1 MLTLGRPGLRAHT
14 GLLSRTA
21 KCHIHFDTRKFV
33 VDLQKEGFTT
43 QQSEGVV
50 RIVSSCLNEGIES
63 IGSQLVTKGT
73 LSKKTYQQKVDFTK
87 LRGELQTIDRSEI
100 QAVQSENER
109 IRNELEKLKNKIRE
123 EITKS
128 NAGVRLD
135 LNLERGRIREE
146 GSQHELH
153 ISEINTRIDQEVA
166 NMKMQIDGVKTQ
178 VMQWLIG
185 VCTGTFALVLAY
197 VRLLT

>member
-1 MLTLGRPGLRAHT
+1 MLNKLGIRTFSSYRPLRAV
-14 GLLSRTA
+14 
-21 KCHIHFDTRKFV
+21 HFDTRKFV
-33 VDLQKEGFTT
+33 LQLQDEGFTT
-43 QQSEGVV
+43 EQSEGVV
-50 RIVSSCLNEGIES
+50 RIVSQALADGVGS
-63 IGSQLVTKGT
+63 IGSTLVTKET
-73 LSKKTYQQKVDFTK
+73 LSKMTYQQKVDFAK
-87 LRGELQTIDRSEI
+87 LRGELQTIDRSEFV
-100 QAVQSENER
+100 AVQNENER
-109 IRNELEKLKNKIRE
+109 IRNDLEKLRTRIRE

-128 NAGVRLD
+128 TAGVRLD
-135 LNLERGRIREE
+135 LNLEKGRIREE
-146 GSQHELH
+146 GSQHESH

>member
-1 MLTLGRPGLRAHT
+1 MLPRIGIRNFSTFRPLRAV
-14 GLLSRTA
+14 
-21 KCHIHFDTRKFV
+21 HFDTRKFV
-33 VDLQKEGFTT
+33 LQLQDEGFTPE
-43 QQSEGVV
+43 QSEGVV
-50 RIVSSCLNEGIES
+50 RIVSSALADGVNS
-63 IGSQLVTKGT
+63 IGSTLVTKEI
-73 LSKKTYQQKVDFTK
+73 LSKMTYQQKVDFAK
-87 LRGELQTIDRSEI
+87 LRGELQTIDRSEFTAI
-100 QAVQSENER
+100 QSENER
-109 IRNELEKLKNKIRE
+109 LRNDLEKLRTRIRE

-135 LNLERGRIREE
+135 LNLEKGRIREE
-146 GSQHELH
+146 GSQHESH

>member
-1 MLTLGRPGLRAHT
+1 M
-14 GLLSRTA
+14 
-21 KCHIHFDTRKFV
+21 HFDTRKFV
-33 VDLQKEGFTT
+33 VELQNEGFS
-43 QQSEGVV
+43 QQQAEGVV
-50 RIVSSCLNEGIES
+50 RIVNRALNDGMQS
-63 IGSQLVTKGT
+63 IGSNLVSKET
-73 LSKKTYQQKVDFTK
+73 LSKLTYQQKVDFTK
-87 LRGELQTIDRSEI
+87 LRGELQTIDRSEFSEI
-100 QAVQSENER
+100 QHENER
-109 IRNELEKLKNKIRE
+109 LRNDLEKAKTRIRE
-123 EITKS
+123 EITKA

-135 LNLERGRIREE
+135 LNLEKGRIREE

-153 ISEINTRIDQEVA
+153 MAEIDTRIDQEVT